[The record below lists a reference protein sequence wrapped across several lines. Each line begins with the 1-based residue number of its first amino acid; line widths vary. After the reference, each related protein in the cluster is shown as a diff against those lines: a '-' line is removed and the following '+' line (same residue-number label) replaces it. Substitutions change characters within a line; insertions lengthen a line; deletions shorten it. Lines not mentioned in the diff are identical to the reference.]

1 MGCEMADRYRIITTD
16 GETDRRQYYVSRETG
31 IGRII
36 WTEEEIKATTFA
48 SRSGAEN
55 VLRILEDMCRANHVY
70 HVLIEVEKVENQK
83 GTGKAALES
92 TKKPPDPVKEC
103 APPPEGRG
111 SPRSTFSFGKLPPIR
126 LYIQKNEAGQQVYSF
141 MDENGNVRSTGTGS
155 AAGKDVAKAFCVYA
169 YQLMVKK
176 ISEAEAKRSG
186 K

>member
-1 MGCEMADRYRIITTD
+1 MADKYRIITTD

-55 VLRILEDMCRANHVY
+55 VLRILEDMCRTAHVY
-70 HVLIEVEKVENQK
+70 HVLMEVEKVEDRK
-83 GTGKAALES
+83 GTGKAALEP
-92 TKKPPDPVKEC
+92 TKEKPPDPVKEC
-103 APPPEGRG
+103 APSAEGQG
-111 SPRSTFSFGKLPPIR
+111 APRSTFSFGKLPPLRLFIR
-126 LYIQKNEAGQQVYSF
+126 KNEAGEQVYSF
-141 MDENGNVRSTGTGS
+141 ADELGNIRASGTGTEE
-155 AAGKDVAKAFCVYA
+155 GKDVAKAFCVYA

-186 K
+186 KPM